1 MRGCGIGQMHS
12 LSLALFFFFFFLNFK
27 EQPPEYYQVQKRDK
41 AGHFIGRDKKLLS
54 VDAIVPISDMADF
67 F

>member
-12 LSLALFFFFFFLNFK
+12 LSLALFFFFFLNFK

-41 AGHFIGRDKKLLS
+41 AGHFIGREIKSFSQLM
-54 VDAIVPISDMADF
+54 P
-67 F
+67 